1 MRDISRLL
9 LTDSTMPMN
18 FCEAGA
24 NCALAML
31 SYLGDGLHMVGEVQE
46 ELERKAKS
54 SPALQRFLDEFPTER
69 VRRLDVELVAQVAL
83 VKQVM
88 QLPGSHPD
96 EDVGEIASV
105 LYAARRREMGETFDV
120 ITDDNEG
127 KRLARDRDLKIITTQ
142 DLVSQMVCAEALD
155 YADGDRVWRCC
166 FSNPQRW
173 KGYRERIHRECPDR
187 LVAAS

>member
-1 MRDISRLL
+1 VSVVSRLL

-31 SYLGDGLHMVGEVQE
+31 EHLGESLHMVTDVKE
-46 ELERKAKS
+46 EIERKAS
-54 SPALQRFLDEFPTER
+54 GGSPALRRFLDEFPEER
-69 VRRLDVELVAQVAL
+69 VHTLDLGLAASVAVA
-83 VKQVM
+83 KKAI

-105 LYAARRREMGETFDV
+105 FYAVQRREEGETFDLV
-120 ITDDNEG
+120 TDDSAG
-127 KRLARDRDLKIITTQ
+127 RKLARDRDLKVVTTPS
-142 DLVSQMVCAEALD
+142 LVIELVCAGALM
-155 YADGDRVWRCC
+155 YSDGDRVWRRC

-173 KGYRERIHRECPDR
+173 KKYKERIKQECPSR
-187 LVAAS
+187 VAA